1 MDLKDI
7 VVHVDSTVASDIRLK
22 VALSLAARFEAQL
35 TGLHVI
41 PDPEVPPYFKPSVV
55 EKIAGIYEEHAREAA
70 KVASLH
76 FNRATQDSGI
86 AVIWRCVEG
95 NIARLLAEHARFAD
109 LLILG
114 QADTENPPNMRA
126 FPLPHDVV
134 MNAGTPVLAIPV
146 QTAVREVGRRVLL
159 AWDGSREATRAF
171 RDAMPLLLAADQ
183 IFLIAIDPSHQG
195 HVRIG
200 ALVPYMV
207 EHLARHNIHVEV
219 ATVRSG
225 AENTIDLLLSHAS
238 QIGADLIVMGAFG
251 HLRLKEFIIGGTTYD
266 LLNRTTIS
274 VLMSH

>member
-95 NIARLLAEHARFAD
+95 NIARLLA
-109 LLILG
+109 
-114 QADTENPPNMRA
+114 
-126 FPLPHDVV
+126 
-134 MNAGTPVLAIPV
+134 
-146 QTAVREVGRRVLL
+146 
-159 AWDGSREATRAF
+159 
-171 RDAMPLLLAADQ
+171 
-183 IFLIAIDPSHQG
+183 
-195 HVRIG
+195 
-200 ALVPYMV
+200 
-207 EHLARHNIHVEV
+207 
-219 ATVRSG
+219 
-225 AENTIDLLLSHAS
+225 
-238 QIGADLIVMGAFG
+238 
-251 HLRLKEFIIGGTTYD
+251 
-266 LLNRTTIS
+266 
-274 VLMSH
+274 